1 MDMYNFYLCL
11 FGVVTLSFSISYLL
25 SANWWLMI
33 ANGFMLLL
41 SARSVMQVKAVECKI
56 SNITLEMKSNGKY
69 IIEPI
74 IYQ

>member
-25 SANWWLMI
+25 SANWWLMVG
-33 ANGFMLLL
+33 NGFMLLL
-41 SARSVMQVKAVECKI
+41 SARSVMQIKAVGRKI
-56 SNITLEMKSNGKY
+56 ANITLEMKSNGKY